1 MLYEYKLNE
10 KNELEYA
17 RKWAYGRSPAFLDF
31 SPYGG
36 DCTNFCSQCI
46 YAGGAVMNYTPDT
59 GWYYISPNDRAAAW
73 TGVEYLYRFLTTNKG
88 AGPFGEEAELYKAK
102 PCDIIQ
108 LGNAEGFYHSLFV
121 VGVIDGIIYVSAH
134 TNDTYFTPLESY
146 YYERA
151 RCIHIKG
158 ARKWH

>member
-1 MLYEYKLNE
+1 MDKQLSAAKQKLS
-10 KNELEYA
+10 A
-17 RKWAYGRSPAFLDF
+17 PA
-31 SPYGG
+31 P
-36 DCTNFCSQCI
+36 
-46 YAGGAVMNYTPDT
+46 
-59 GWYYISPNDRAAAW
+59 
-73 TGVEYLYRFLTTNKG
+73 
-88 AGPFGEEAELYKAK
+88 K

-146 YYERA
+146 YYESA